1 MDTPLNMIIIVG
13 MTNCGKTY
21 YLLKMLEREFKN
33 HFDYILLVCPTF
45 SWNKTYQEWK
55 YINDE
60 DLIPIE
66 CEQDDVDKVSHII
79 NIYRGT
85 NSLIILDDCA
95 SGQDVKNRASE
106 LVKLAFSARHFGLST
121 IAITQQLTSIAKACR
136 ENISKLVTFYNANK
150 SDMKSIL
157 DDYLNGVDR
166 SEFEDITNELR
177 DNKYAKL
184 EINLVYPY
192 SYEVTKQHE

>member
-1 MDTPLNMIIIVG
+1 MDTPLNMIIGG

-21 YLLKMLEREFKN
+21 YLLKMLDREFKN
-33 HFDYILLVCPTF
+33 HFDYILLVFPTF

-55 YINDE
+55 YINDK

-66 CEQDDVDKVSHII
+66 CEQDDVDKVLHII
-79 NIYRGT
+79 SNIYRGT

-121 IAITQQLTSIAKACR
+121 IVITQQLTCTIYNMSGRVVSDIQARAEGECLSYPIEHGR
-136 ENISKLVTFYNANK
+136 ECCKWLVKFISK
-150 SDMKSIL
+150 IL
-157 DDYLNGVDR
+157 C
-166 SEFEDITNELR
+166 FIT
-177 DNKYAKL
+177 
-184 EINLVYPY
+184 
-192 SYEVTKQHE
+192 